1 VSSFS
6 EDSDF
11 DFEAAEAAAVEK
23 AKNAE
28 SAALAQAIM
37 AATLAMAK
45 PQPVEVLTAGSIP
58 PIHAEER
65 AARNIYLPKGGHSVL
80 LDRPA
85 SAETIGSGGAQSK
98 TSTFKVP
105 YSDHVILEDTGDSSP
120 LQGRVESTI
129 AERSGRKVLTG
140 TSKSISEKT
149 ASPKV
154 SI

>member
-1 VSSFS
+1 
-6 EDSDF
+6 
-11 DFEAAEAAAVEK
+11 
-23 AKNAE
+23 
-28 SAALAQAIM
+28 M
-37 AATLAMAK
+37 
-45 PQPVEVLTAGSIP
+45 
-58 PIHAEER
+58 
-65 AARNIYLPKGGHSVL
+65 L